1 MEVYDKANEQECL
14 GGDEGGDEEEAEPE
28 GVVHKDSPVTVK
40 APKSHPQQENQ
51 VPPNIDRAGTFT
63 DDQVHFGWK

>member
-1 MEVYDKANEQECL
+1 MEVYDEADEQESL

-28 GVVHKDSPVTVK
+28 GVVHKDSPVTAK
-40 APKSHPQQENQ
+40 APKSHPQQINQ
-51 VPPNIDRAGTFT
+51 VPPDVDRAGTFT